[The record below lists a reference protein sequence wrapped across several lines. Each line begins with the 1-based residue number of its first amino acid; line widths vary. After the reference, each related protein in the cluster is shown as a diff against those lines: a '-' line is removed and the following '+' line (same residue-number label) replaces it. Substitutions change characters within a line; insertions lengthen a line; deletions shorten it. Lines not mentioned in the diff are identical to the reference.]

1 MRLGFWARSRGIP
14 VIADHTSGRG
24 ENMHGRRRQ
33 TPEEAAARREAAL
46 PRVKALRALQADVVR
61 RRRDRVHTAESMAV
75 AGRLLEINPDVA
87 IAWNFRREC
96 IRSPGGSGRDDA
108 NTDAASSAAAREGRA
123 GVASAGDDA
132 AGVIGSP
139 PDDAEA
145 TTADPTRST
154 SYVPPLEDELALTE
168 KTLRKNPKGYG
179 SWHHRRWTVERLAAT
194 DAKEATLRR
203 EMALIS
209 QMLDVDDR
217 NFHCWNYRR
226 FVVSLMDGGRA
237 IDEAELEYTTRKI
250 ELNFSNYS
258 AWHSRTKVLP
268 KVSDLSK
275 EALDREYELVQQAF
289 FTEPEDQSGWIYHRW
304 LTAQTLMGAR
314 DDRGDEAGAM
324 ETLRREARLCREL
337 SEMEPLSKWPVVT
350 RAGLERATGTES
362 GRIEAGEAFARL
374 ASLDPM
380 RVGYYCDCCARR

>member
-1 MRLGFWARSRGIP
+1 
-14 VIADHTSGRG
+14 
-24 ENMHGRRRQ
+24 MHGRRRQ
-33 TPEEAAARREAAL
+33 TPEEAAARREASL
-46 PRVKALRALQADVVR
+46 PRVSALRALQADVVR
-61 RRRDRVHTAESMAV
+61 RRDRVHTAKEHSWS
-75 AGRLLEINPDVA
+75 PDA
-87 IAWNFRREC
+87 CWRSTRTSRSREL
-96 IRSPGGSGRDDA
+96 SQGGASGRRA
-108 NTDAASSAAAREGRA
+108 VQAGTMRTPTSASSVAAREGRA
-123 GVASAGDDA
+123 GWLRRATTRPASSD
-132 AGVIGSP
+132 P
-139 PDDAEA
+139 RQTTCEA

-226 FVVSLMDGGRA
+226 FVVSLMDEGRA

-250 ELNFSNYS
+250 ELNFSSFHS

-268 KVSDLSK
+268 RVSDLSK
-275 EALDREYELVQQAF
+275 DALDREYELVQQAF

-304 LTAQTLMGAR
+304 LTAQTLMGAQ
-314 DDRGDEAGAM
+314 DDRRGRGGRDGDAAAGGG
-324 ETLRREARLCREL
+324 
-337 SEMEPLSKWPVVT
+337 SVP
-350 RAGLERATGTES
+350 RAERDGAVE
-362 GRIEAGEAFARL
+362 
-374 ASLDPM
+374 
-380 RVGYYCDCCARR
+380 

>member
-1 MRLGFWARSRGIP
+1 
-14 VIADHTSGRG
+14 
-24 ENMHGRRRQ
+24 MHGRRRQ
-33 TPEEAAARREAAL
+33 TPEEAAARREASL

-87 IAWNFRREC
+87 VAWNFRREC
-96 IRSPGGSGRDDA
+96 IRSPGRSGRDDA
-108 NTDAASSAAAREGRA
+108 NTDVASSVAAREGRA
-123 GVASAGDDA
+123 GVASAGDDDA
-132 AGVIGSP
+132 AVGSP

-145 TTADPTRST
+145 TTRPPLD

-168 KTLRKNPKGYG
+168 KTLRKNPTGYG

-268 KVSDLSK
+268 RVSDLSK
-275 EALDREYELVQQAF
+275 DALMMQWCSRRSSRNRRTRAGGY
-289 FTEPEDQSGWIYHRW
+289 
-304 LTAQTLMGAR
+304 TAGSPRRRLGAR
-314 DDRGDEAGAM
+314 DDRGDEAARW
-324 ETLRREARLCREL
+324 RRGG
-337 SEMEPLSKWPVVT
+337 KPVC
-350 RAGLERATGTES
+350 A
-362 GRIEAGEAFARL
+362 
-374 ASLDPM
+374 AS
-380 RVGYYCDCCARR
+380 

>member
-1 MRLGFWARSRGIP
+1 
-14 VIADHTSGRG
+14 
-24 ENMHGRRRQ
+24 MHGRRRQ
-33 TPEEAAARREAAL
+33 TPEEAAARREASL

-87 IAWNFRREC
+87 VAWNFRREC

-145 TTADPTRST
+145 TTADPTRPA

-314 DDRGDEAGAM
+314 DGDGDDAAAM
-324 ETLRREARLCREL
+324 ETLRREAGLCREL
-337 SEMEPLSKWPVVT
+337 SEMEPSSKWPVVT
-350 RAGLERATGTES
+350 RARLVRATGTES
-362 GRIEAGEAFARL
+362 GRIEAGTEFARL